1 MTSQL
6 FNKSYSKWKFY
17 SNRDLILK
25 LNLDNVNQIPEV
37 NQVIIKQ
44 KVLKP
49 SDIFSNMSLN
59 ILLFDEYPSILKIN
73 HTIDNKKK
81 NIILGTKITL
91 SRLNFFFFF
100 LRLKYEEGFNIL
112 SHKLKLSNKNSKVA
126 NFYFNLNLFDEFL
139 FLYDKYPTL
148 SDVSVTLTFVNCKKM
163 EEKQLLLNNLLLI

>member
-1 MTSQL
+1 MNSQI

-25 LNLDNVNQIPEV
+25 LNLGNVNQVPEI
-37 NQVIIKQ
+37 NQAILKQ

-73 HTIDNKKK
+73 NTIDNKKK

-91 SRLNFFFFF
+91 SSLKFFFFF
-100 LRLKYEEGFNIL
+100 LRLKYEEGFPIL
-112 SHKLKLSNKNSKVA
+112 SKKLKLVKKNSKIT

-139 FLYDKYPTL
+139 FLYDKYPIL

>member
-1 MTSQL
+1 MTSQI

-17 SNRDLILK
+17 SNRDLISK
-25 LNLDNVNQIPEV
+25 LNLDNVNQVPEI
-37 NQVIIKQ
+37 NQAIIKQ

-59 ILLFDEYPSILKIN
+59 ILLFDEYPSILKITN
-73 HTIDNKKK
+73 TIDNKKK

-91 SRLNFFFFF
+91 SRLKFFFFF
-100 LRLKYEEGFNIL
+100 LRLKYEEGFTVL
-112 SHKLKLSNKNSKVA
+112 SNKLKLVNKNSKVA